1 LIVARTWSSG
11 DDGESRLVLESP
23 AIARDESKVRR
34 AGAGVGVEGV
44 GTKWL
49 GDELKRERRGI
60 LEREFEEIF

>member
-1 LIVARTWSSG
+1 
-11 DDGESRLVLESP
+11 VLESP